1 MKPKTRQIDVRLSL
15 ELIDRLWK
23 HTARMN
29 QAIPGHTFTFSDAIR
44 MLLTQALDNV
54 EKTPLKKV

>member
-1 MKPKTRQIDVRLSL
+1 MKTKTRQIDVRLSL

-23 HTARMN
+23 HAARLN

-44 MLLTQALDNV
+44 MLLTQALDIA
-54 EKTPLKKV
+54 EKKKP